1 MVTTTVPMFARFDF
15 GTDTVAQDNK
25 ETSHEWLV
33 KNLTYNEEYIKVEF
47 LEDSWKIYALK
58 SYTGKT
64 VDPSNAY
71 AICFE
76 DIVTIDFE
84 TDLVSGWGTWSRY
97 PSQTGNVGKSWDGKH
112 QYMKIRIKNPTLNNM
127 ISFGFKCN
135 GGFSST
141 TCVSN
146 MYLQGGMGEGGPK
159 DITASAVSNE
169 WRVYYYDVPMC
180 AQASSHAYGAG
191 RDAKNCSSYSEWLK
205 KNAKTGGNNGLNWTQ
220 NCTGFRFNL
229 LGAEYYIAN
238 RNEGYDKPESWC
250 DSRKNIRRGNYVE
263 VDYIVFGSTIEQLEA
278 YKSKIE
284 LAGTK

>member
-1 MVTTTVPMFARFDF
+1 
-15 GTDTVAQDNK
+15 
-25 ETSHEWLV
+25 
-33 KNLTYNEEYIKVEF
+33 
-47 LEDSWKIYALK
+47 
-58 SYTGKT
+58 
-64 VDPSNAY
+64 
-71 AICFE
+71 
-76 DIVTIDFE
+76 
-84 TDLVSGWGTWSRY
+84 
-97 PSQTGNVGKSWDGKH
+97 
-112 QYMKIRIKNPTLNNM
+112 MKIRIKNPTLNNM

-205 KNAKTGGNNGLNWTQ
+205 KNAKTGGSNGLNWTQ

>member
-84 TDLVSGWGTWSRY
+84 TDLGSGWGTWSR
-97 PSQTGNVGKSWDGKH
+97 
-112 QYMKIRIKNPTLNNM
+112 
-127 ISFGFKCN
+127 
-135 GGFSST
+135 
-141 TCVSN
+141 
-146 MYLQGGMGEGGPK
+146 
-159 DITASAVSNE
+159 
-169 WRVYYYDVPMC
+169 
-180 AQASSHAYGAG
+180 
-191 RDAKNCSSYSEWLK
+191 
-205 KNAKTGGNNGLNWTQ
+205 
-220 NCTGFRFNL
+220 
-229 LGAEYYIAN
+229 
-238 RNEGYDKPESWC
+238 
-250 DSRKNIRRGNYVE
+250 
-263 VDYIVFGSTIEQLEA
+263 
-278 YKSKIE
+278 
-284 LAGTK
+284 